1 MVSADTPL
9 RGIIGDKT
17 TKALQSAFDLST
29 VGDLLGYYPRR
40 LDDRGAL
47 TDFSDLQIGEHVTV
61 LAKTVK
67 VEQHKYQP
75 RSGGRMAVRTE
86 VVVTDGKRQLLLT
99 FFRQPWRKG
108 QLEPGTVGM
117 FSGKVGVFRDR
128 LQLTQPAFDF
138 LGRDTDL
145 AEFGG
150 EESRRWWPI
159 YRATAQMTSKKIMD
173 AVELVLDAA
182 SDLPDPLPASV
193 RMSQGLISYADA
205 LRQIHRPADPH
216 EWAQARRRL
225 TFDEAFV
232 LQTVLALRRRELLSL
247 AARPRPRVAGGLA
260 DRFDAQLPFALTAGQ
275 RDVGEQIRRDL
286 AQTHPMHRLLQGE
299 VGSGKTVVAVRAML
313 QVVDAGGQAALLAP
327 TEVLAAQ
334 HHRSISELLG
344 PMAEG
349 GMLTGAADA
358 TRVVLITGSMTAAR
372 RREALLDAQSGTAGI
387 VIGTHA
393 LLEDVVQFA
402 DLGLVVV
409 DEQHRFGVEQRA
421 ALTGKTKAEPPHVL
435 VMTATPIPRTVAM
448 TVFGDLDTS
457 TLREIPAGRRPIQT
471 NVVPVSDHPSWLPRV
486 WERIREEVA
495 KGHQAYVVCP
505 RIGGDEAEQRADDPS
520 ETPDDPSSDDSDES
534 DGQAVRRPPLA
545 VLDIASQLADGP
557 LAGIRLAVLHGRMSG
572 DDKDATMR
580 AFAAGDI
587 DVLVSTTVIEV
598 GVDVANASAMVVLDA
613 ERFGVS
619 QLHQLRGR
627 VGRGDVDGICLLVTE
642 SPAESASRARLDGVA
657 ATTDGF
663 ELAKLDL
670 ETRREGDVLGAAQS
684 GSRSSLRLL
693 SVLRDGDVIEAAR
706 QAAGELVAG
715 DPGLAKH
722 PALRAEVGR
731 IQQSEQSEFL
741 EKS

>member
-1 MVSADTPL
+1 MVSATTPL

-17 TKALQSAFDLST
+17 TKALQSAFEIST

-40 LDDRGAL
+40 LDDRGQL
-47 TDFSDLQIGEHVTV
+47 TDLSNLQIGEHVTV
-61 LAKTVK
+61 LAKTVS

-75 RSGGRMAVRTE
+75 KSGGRVAIRTE

-117 FSGKVGVFRDR
+117 FSGKVGVFRHR

-138 LGRDTDL
+138 LGRGTDL
-145 AEFGG
+145 AEFSG
-150 EESRRWWPI
+150 EEGRRWWPI
-159 YRATAQMTSKKIMD
+159 YPATAQLTSKKIMD

-182 SDLPDPLPASV
+182 GDLADPVPASV
-193 RMSQGLISYADA
+193 RMAQGLISYADA
-205 LRQIHRPADPH
+205 VRQIHRPADPR
-216 EWAQARRRL
+216 EWEQARRRL
-225 TFDEAFV
+225 RFDEAFL
-232 LQTVLALRRRELLSL
+232 LQTVLALRRRQLLSL
-247 AARPRPRVAGGLA
+247 PATPRERVAGGLA
-260 DRFDAQLPFALTAGQ
+260 DRFDDQLPFALTDGQ
-275 RDVGEQIRRDL
+275 REVGEQIERDL

-334 HHRSISELLG
+334 HYRSITNLLG

-358 TRVVLITGSMTAAR
+358 TRVVLITGSMSAAR
-372 RREALLDAQSGTAGI
+372 RREALLEAQSGSAGI

-421 ALTGKTKAEPPHVL
+421 ALTGKSSAQPPHVL

-471 NVVPVSDHPSWLPRV
+471 NVVPIADQPSWLPRV
-486 WERIREEVA
+486 WERVREEVG

-505 RIGGDEAEQRADDPS
+505 RIGGDDSADLSDALDGV
-520 ETPDDPSSDDSDES
+520 PDDDDDAETT
-534 DGQAVRRPPLA
+534 RRPPLA
-545 VLDIASQLADGP
+545 VLDMAEQLGEGP
-557 LAGIRLAVLHGRMSG
+557 LSGLRLAVLHGRMPS

-580 AFAAGDI
+580 SFAAGDI
-587 DVLVSTTVIEV
+587 DVLVSTTVVEV
-598 GVDVANASAMVVLDA
+598 GVDVPNASAMVVLDA
-613 ERFGVS
+613 DRFGVS

-642 SPAESASRARLDGVA
+642 SPAEAVSRERLDGVA

-670 ETRREGDVLGAAQS
+670 QTRREGDVLGAAQS
-684 GSRSSLRLL
+684 GTRSSLRLF
-693 SVLRDGDVIEAAR
+693 SVLRDGDVIDAAREAA
-706 QAAGELVAG
+706 AAVVTD
-715 DPGLAKH
+715 DPDLAKH
-722 PALRAEVGR
+722 PALRAEVVR
-731 IQQSEQSEFL
+731 IQESDRSEFL

>member
-9 RGIIGDKT
+9 RGIVGAKT
-17 TKALQSAFDLST
+17 SSALESAFGLAT

-47 TDFSDLQIGEHVTV
+47 TDLSDLKLGEHVTV

-75 RSGGRMAVRTE
+75 KSGGRMAFRTE
-86 VVVTDGKRQLLLT
+86 VVVTDGTRQLLLT

-108 QLEPGTVGM
+108 QLEAGTVGM
-117 FSGKVGVFRDR
+117 FSGKVGEFRR
-128 LQLTQPAFDF
+128 QLQLTQPAFDF
-138 LGRDTDL
+138 LGRDADL
-145 AEFGG
+145 DEFDVDRG
-150 EESRRWWPI
+150 RRWWPI
-159 YRATAQMTSKKIMD
+159 YPASAQLTSKKIMD
-173 AVELVLDAA
+173 SVALVLDAA
-182 SDLPDPLPASV
+182 ADLPDPVPASV
-193 RMSQGLISYADA
+193 RMAQGLIPYADA
-205 LRQIHRPADPH
+205 LRQIHQPADPAD
-216 EWAQARRRL
+216 WAQARRRL
-225 TFDEAFV
+225 KFDEAFH
-232 LQTVLALRRRELLSL
+232 LQTVLALRRRELLALPALS
-247 AARPRPRVAGGLA
+247 RERVVGALT
-260 DRFDAQLPFALTAGQ
+260 DRFDAQLPFTLTAGQ
-275 RDVGEQIRRDL
+275 RVVGDQIEHDL
-286 AQTHPMHRLLQGE
+286 GQTHPMHRLLQGE

-334 HHRSISELLG
+334 HHRSIAELLG

-358 TRVVLITGSMTAAR
+358 TRVALITGSMSAAR
-372 RREALLDAQSGTAGI
+372 RREALLDAQSGSAGI

-393 LLEDVVQFA
+393 LLEDIVQFA

-421 ALTGKTKAEPPHVL
+421 ALTGKTNAEPPHVL

-448 TVFGDLDTS
+448 TVFGDLEVS

-471 NVVPVSDHPSWLPRV
+471 NVVPLAEHPGWMSRV
-486 WERIREEVA
+486 WERVREEVS
-495 KGHQAYVVCP
+495 KGHQVYVVCP
-505 RIGGDEAEQRADDPS
+505 RIGGDDAADPDGAVDRAPDGEPDEDSENAES
-520 ETPDDPSSDDSDES
+520 
-534 DGQAVRRPPLA
+534 RRPPLA
-545 VLDIASQLADGP
+545 VLDVAQQLSAGP
-557 LAGIRLAVLHGRMSG
+557 LAGLRQAVLHGRLPG
-572 DDKDATMR
+572 DEKDATMR
-580 AFAAGDI
+580 AFAAGDT
-587 DVLVSTTVIEV
+587 DVLVSTTVVEV

-613 ERFGVS
+613 DRFGVS

-627 VGRGDVDGICLLVTE
+627 VGRGEVDGICLLVTDA
-642 SPAESASRARLDGVA
+642 PAESASRERLDGVA

-684 GSRSSLRLL
+684 GTRSSLRLL
-693 SVLRDGDVIEAAR
+693 SVLRDADVIEAAR
-706 QAAGELVAG
+706 ATADDVVG
-715 DPGLAKH
+715 DDPDLSRH
-722 PALRAEVGR
+722 PALRAEVAR
-731 IQQSEQSEFL
+731 LQQTEQSEFL

>member
-9 RGIIGDKT
+9 RGIVGAKT
-17 TKALQSAFDLST
+17 SSALGSSFGLAT
-29 VGDLLGYYPRR
+29 IVDLLGYYPRR
-40 LDDRGAL
+40 LDDRGLL
-47 TDFSDLQIGEHVTV
+47 TDLSDLKIGEHVTV

-75 RSGGRMAVRTE
+75 KSGGRMAFRTE
-86 VVVTDGKRQLLLT
+86 VVVTDGKRPLLLT

-117 FSGKVGVFRDR
+117 FSGKVGEFRR
-128 LQLTQPAFDF
+128 QLQLTQPAFDF
-138 LGRDTDL
+138 LGRDADL
-145 AEFGG
+145 DEFDVDGG
-150 EESRRWWPI
+150 RRWWPI
-159 YRATAQMTSKKIMD
+159 YPASAQLTSKKIMD
-173 AVELVLDAA
+173 SVALVLDAA
-182 SDLPDPLPASV
+182 ADLPDPVPASV
-193 RMSQGLISYADA
+193 RMAQGLIPYADA
-205 LRQIHRPADPH
+205 LRQIHQPADPA
-216 EWAQARRRL
+216 EWAQSRRRL
-225 TFDEAFV
+225 KFDEAFL
-232 LQTVLALRRRELLSL
+232 LQTVLALRRRELLALPALS
-247 AARPRPRVAGGLA
+247 RERVAGGLA
-260 DRFDAQLPFALTAGQ
+260 DRFDAQLPFTLTEGQ
-275 RDVGEQIRRDL
+275 RIVGDQIDRDL

-334 HHRSISELLG
+334 HHRSIVELLG

-358 TRVVLITGSMTAAR
+358 TRVVLITGSMSAAR
-372 RREALLDAQSGTAGI
+372 RREALLDAQSGSAGI

-448 TVFGDLDTS
+448 TVFGDLEVS
-457 TLREIPAGRRPIQT
+457 TLHEIPAGRRPIQT
-471 NVVPVSDHPSWLPRV
+471 NVVPLAEHPGWLSRV
-486 WERIREEVA
+486 WERVREEVA
-495 KGHQAYVVCP
+495 KGHQVYVVCA
-505 RIGGDEAEQRADDPS
+505 RIGGDDAADPDGADGAPDEES
-520 ETPDDPSSDDSDES
+520 EGEEP
-534 DGQAVRRPPLA
+534 RRPPLA
-545 VLDIASQLADGP
+545 VLDVADQLAAGP
-557 LAGIRLAVLHGRMSG
+557 LAGLRLAVLHGRLPG
-572 DDKDATMR
+572 DEKDATMR
-580 AFAAGDI
+580 AFAAGET
-587 DVLVSTTVIEV
+587 DVLVSTTVVEV

-613 ERFGVS
+613 DRFGVS

-627 VGRGDVDGICLLVTE
+627 VGRGEVDGICLLVTD
-642 SPAESASRARLDGVA
+642 ATADSASRERIDGVA

-684 GSRSSLRLL
+684 GTRSSLRLL
-693 SVLRDGDVIEAAR
+693 SVLRDADVIEAAR
-706 QAAGELVAG
+706 AAAGEAVDD
-715 DPGLAKH
+715 DPDLSRH
-722 PALRAEVGR
+722 PALRAEVAR
-731 IQQSEQSEFL
+731 LQQTEQSEFL

>member
-1 MVSADTPL
+1 
-9 RGIIGDKT
+9 
-17 TKALQSAFDLST
+17 
-29 VGDLLGYYPRR
+29 
-40 LDDRGAL
+40 
-47 TDFSDLQIGEHVTV
+47 
-61 LAKTVK
+61 
-67 VEQHKYQP
+67 
-75 RSGGRMAVRTE
+75 
-86 VVVTDGKRQLLLT
+86 
-99 FFRQPWRKG
+99 
-108 QLEPGTVGM
+108 
-117 FSGKVGVFRDR
+117 
-128 LQLTQPAFDF
+128 
-138 LGRDTDL
+138 
-145 AEFGG
+145 
-150 EESRRWWPI
+150 
-159 YRATAQMTSKKIMD
+159 
-173 AVELVLDAA
+173 
-182 SDLPDPLPASV
+182 
-193 RMSQGLISYADA
+193 
-205 LRQIHRPADPH
+205 
-216 EWAQARRRL
+216 
-225 TFDEAFV
+225 
-232 LQTVLALRRRELLSL
+232 
-247 AARPRPRVAGGLA
+247 
-260 DRFDAQLPFALTAGQ
+260 
-275 RDVGEQIRRDL
+275 
-286 AQTHPMHRLLQGE
+286 
-299 VGSGKTVVAVRAML
+299 
-313 QVVDAGGQAALLAP
+313 
-327 TEVLAAQ
+327 
-334 HHRSISELLG
+334 
-344 PMAEG
+344 MAEG

-372 RREALLDAQSGTAGI
+372 RREALLDAQSGSAGI

-471 NVVPVSDHPSWLPRV
+471 NVVPVSDHPAWLPRV
-486 WERIREEVA
+486 WERVREEVA
-495 KGHQAYVVCP
+495 KGHQAYIVCA
-505 RIGGDEAEQRADDPS
+505 RIGGDDAEQRSDDAA
-520 ETPDDPSSDDSDES
+520 EAPDDPTSDDET
-534 DGQAVRRPPLA
+534 ARRPPLA
-545 VLDIASQLADGP
+545 VLDIASQLAEGP
-557 LAGIRLAVLHGRMSG
+557 LAGLRLAVLHGRMPG

-642 SPAESASRARLDGVA
+642 SPAESASRERLDGVA

-706 QAAGELVAG
+706 QAADELVAS

>member
-9 RGIIGDKT
+9 RGIVGART
-17 TKALQSAFDLST
+17 SSALDSAFGLAT

-47 TDFSDLQIGEHVTV
+47 TDLSDLKIGEHVTV

-75 RSGGRMAVRTE
+75 KSGGRMAFRTE
-86 VVVTDGKRQLLLT
+86 VVVTDGRRQLLLT

-117 FSGKVGVFRDR
+117 FSGKVGEFRR
-128 LQLTQPAFDF
+128 QLQLTQPAFDF
-138 LGRDTDL
+138 LGRDADL
-145 AEFGG
+145 DEFDVDEG
-150 EESRRWWPI
+150 RRWWPI
-159 YRATAQMTSKKIMD
+159 YPASAQLTSKKIMD
-173 AVELVLDAA
+173 SVALVLDAA
-182 SDLPDPLPASV
+182 ADLPDPVPASV
-193 RMSQGLISYADA
+193 RMAQGLIPYADA
-205 LRQIHRPADPH
+205 LRQIHQPADPT

-225 TFDEAFV
+225 RFDEAFL
-232 LQTVLALRRRELLSL
+232 LQTVLAMRRRELLALPALS
-247 AARPRPRVAGGLA
+247 RPPVAGGLA
-260 DRFDAQLPFALTAGQ
+260 DRFDAQLPFTLTEGQ
-275 RDVGEQIRRDL
+275 RAVGDQIEHDL

-334 HHRSISELLG
+334 HHRSITELLG

-358 TRVVLITGSMTAAR
+358 TRVVLITGSMSAAR
-372 RREALLDAQSGTAGI
+372 RREALLDAQSGGAGI

-448 TVFGDLDTS
+448 TVFGDLEVS

-471 NVVPVSDHPSWLPRV
+471 NVVPLAEHPDWLPRV
-486 WERIREEVA
+486 WERVREDVA

-505 RIGGDEAEQRADDPS
+505 RIGGDDAANAADSDGAADGA
-520 ETPDDPSSDDSDES
+520 PDDES
-534 DGQAVRRPPLA
+534 DGEAPRRPPLA
-545 VLDIASQLADGP
+545 VLDVAEQLAAGP
-557 LAGIRLAVLHGRMSG
+557 LAGLRLTVLHGRLPG
-572 DDKDATMR
+572 DEKDATMR
-580 AFAAGDI
+580 AFAAGET
-587 DVLVSTTVIEV
+587 DVLVSTTVVEV
-598 GVDVANASAMVVLDA
+598 GVDVPNASAMVLLDA
-613 ERFGVS
+613 DRFGVS

-627 VGRGDVDGICLLVTE
+627 VGRGEVDGICLLVTDA
-642 SPAESASRARLDGVA
+642 PAESASRERLDGVA

-684 GSRSSLRLL
+684 GTRSSLRLL
-693 SVLRDGDVIEAAR
+693 SVLRDGDVIASARAAAEDVIDADADLSR
-706 QAAGELVAG
+706 N
-715 DPGLAKH
+715 
-722 PALRAEVGR
+722 PALRAEVAR
-731 IQQSEQSEFL
+731 LQQTEQSEFL

>member
-1 MVSADTPL
+1 MVSATTPL

-17 TKALQSAFDLST
+17 TKALQAAFEIST

-40 LDDRGAL
+40 LDDRGQL
-47 TDFSDLQIGEHVTV
+47 TDLSNLQIGEHVTV
-61 LAKTVK
+61 LAKTVS

-75 RSGGRMAVRTE
+75 KSGGRVAIRTE

-117 FSGKVGVFRDR
+117 FSGKVGVFRHR
-128 LQLTQPAFDF
+128 LQLTQPAFDY
-138 LGRDTDL
+138 LGRGADL
-145 AEFGG
+145 AEFS
-150 EESRRWWPI
+150 EEEGRRWWPI
-159 YRATAQMTSKKIMD
+159 YPATAQLTSKKIMD

-182 SDLPDPLPASV
+182 GDLADPVPGSV
-193 RMSQGLISYADA
+193 RMAQGLISYADA
-205 LRQIHRPADPH
+205 LRQIHRPADPR
-216 EWAQARRRL
+216 EWEQARRRL
-225 TFDEAFV
+225 RFDEAFL
-232 LQTVLALRRRELLSL
+232 LQTVLALRRRQLLSL
-247 AARPRPRVAGGLA
+247 PATPRERVAGGLA
-260 DRFDAQLPFALTAGQ
+260 DRFDDQLPFALTDGQ
-275 RDVGEQIRRDL
+275 REVGEQIERDL

-313 QVVDAGGQAALLAP
+313 QVVDAGGQTALLAP

-334 HHRSISELLG
+334 HYRSITDLLG

-358 TRVVLITGSMTAAR
+358 TRVVLITGSMSAAR
-372 RREALLDAQSGTAGI
+372 RREALLEAQSGSAGI

-421 ALTGKTKAEPPHVL
+421 ALTGKSATQPPHVL

-471 NVVPVSDHPSWLPRV
+471 NVVPIADQPLWVPRV
-486 WERIREEVA
+486 WERVREEVG

-505 RIGGDEAEQRADDPS
+505 RIGGDDSADPSDALDGVPDADDDDA
-520 ETPDDPSSDDSDES
+520 ETT
-534 DGQAVRRPPLA
+534 RRPPVA
-545 VLDIASQLADGP
+545 VLDMAEQLGEGP
-557 LAGIRLAVLHGRMSG
+557 LSGLRLAVLHGRMPS

-587 DVLVSTTVIEV
+587 DVLVSTTVVEV
-598 GVDVANASAMVVLDA
+598 GVDVPNASAMVVLDA
-613 ERFGVS
+613 DRFGVS

-642 SPAESASRARLDGVA
+642 SPAEAVSRERLDGVA

-670 ETRREGDVLGAAQS
+670 QTRREGDVLGAAQS
-684 GSRSSLRLL
+684 GTRSSLRLL
-693 SVLRDGDVIEAAR
+693 SVLRDGDVIDAAREAA
-706 QAAGELVAG
+706 AAVVAD
-715 DPGLAKH
+715 DPDLAKH
-722 PALRAEVGR
+722 PALRAEVVR
-731 IQQSEQSEFL
+731 IQESERSEFL